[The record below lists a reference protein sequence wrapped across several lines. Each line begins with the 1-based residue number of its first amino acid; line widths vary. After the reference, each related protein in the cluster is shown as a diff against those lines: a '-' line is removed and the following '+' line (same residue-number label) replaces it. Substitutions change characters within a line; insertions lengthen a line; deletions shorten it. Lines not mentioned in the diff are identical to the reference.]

1 MNFEEARAEY
11 TRLRQGYDSRQISA
25 EEYGRR
31 VQGLQVREPNGTYW
45 TINSSTGEWLRY
57 DGSAWVPGQPP
68 IPQSAPQGQFGAA
81 TVVGSAPPSGFGQ
94 PGGNFGQPQQQGQFG
109 QQPQGQ
115 FGQQPQGQFGAPAAG
130 GYNAGQPYAGV
141 PTAPAKKSRRG
152 LAIGCSAVAV
162 LLLVCVGVG
171 GLLLARSGS
180 GALAGLGGGTGLT
193 EIATARTL
201 DGSKPGEKTGEFN
214 AQTKMYITY
223 TARSVKK
230 NEFVDLKL
238 FRNGTP
244 VVLSGDTTTTFD
256 KDATFYG
263 YYSYTP
269 TEKGTYRAEIFYK
282 GEATPSQTV
291 EFTVK

>member
-68 IPQSAPQGQFGAA
+68 IPQGPPPGQFGAP
-81 TVVGSAPPSGFGQ
+81 TVVGSSPPSGFGQ
-94 PGGNFGQPQQQGQFG
+94 PQGQFGQQQGQFGQPQGGFG

-115 FGQQPQGQFGAPAAG
+115 FGTPAAG
-130 GYNAGQPYAGV
+130 GFNAGQPYAGA
-141 PTAPAKKSRRG
+141 PSAPAKKSRRG
-152 LAIGCSAVAV
+152 LVIGCSAIAV
-162 LLLVCVGVG
+162 LLLFCTGIGGVLAVRAGVSGIG
-171 GLLLARSGS
+171 GS
-180 GALAGLGGGTGLT
+180 TGVT

-201 DGSKPGEKTGEFN
+201 DGSKPGEKTSEFN
-214 AQTKMYITY
+214 AQSKMYITY
-223 TARSVKK
+223 TARNVKK

-244 VVLSGDTTTTFD
+244 VVLSGDTTTTFE

-263 YYSYTP
+263 YYSYSP
-269 TEKGTYRAEIFYK
+269 TERGTYRAEIFYK